1 MLNLP
6 AHYSIDAMCAA
17 CRGAI
22 RTGDARYRID
32 ERDYHAHCFDISLF
46 GAVPPTDEARNQA

>member
-6 AHYSIDAMCAA
+6 AHYSIEAMCAA

-22 RTGDARYRID
+22 KTGDARYRIG
-32 ERDYHAHCFDISLF
+32 EHDYHAHCFDISLF
-46 GAVPPTDEARNQA
+46 GAVPHTDD